1 MPWKKHLIVIAV
13 LFLMANALPVV
24 ADDDGMQRASGAAR
38 ISFIFGGLVVDR
50 YEFSAVHHSD
60 GRVTGRFNFRSKYD
74 DEDILA
80 SGEVICVTVTGN
92 RARIGGVVQHS
103 DFPEGIPVGSQLL
116 WSVTDNGEGHK
127 DEPDTASPLLGTAN
141 VASFCAAGA
150 PAPEFPVGRGNI
162 QVKP

>member
-1 MPWKKHLIVIAV
+1 MIKIAIEELPPVVRQRLAATPRDAV
-13 LFLMANALPVV
+13 LLTRAGKPFALLRD
-24 ADDDGMQRASGAAR
+24 A
-38 ISFIFGGLVVDR
+38 
-50 YEFSAVHHSD
+50 
-60 GRVTGRFNFRSKYD
+60 TKYD

-141 VASFCAAGA
+141 AASFCAAGA

>member
-74 DEDILA
+74 DEDIGYIMDPA
-80 SGEVICVTVTGN
+80 FWKMIAERRKEPTIPFEVIKRDLEEREKAERRSASKAATSKRNSGKRN
-92 RARIGGVVQHS
+92 RS
-103 DFPEGIPVGSQLL
+103 
-116 WSVTDNGEGHK
+116 
-127 DEPDTASPLLGTAN
+127 
-141 VASFCAAGA
+141 AA
-150 PAPEFPVGRGNI
+150 
-162 QVKP
+162 

>member
-1 MPWKKHLIVIAV
+1 MAWKKYLIVIAA
-13 LFLMANALPVV
+13 LFLIANVLPVV

-92 RARIGGVVQHS
+92 RARISGVGPPS
-103 DFPEGIPVGSQLL
+103 DVSAGIPVG
-116 WSVTDNGEGHK
+116 
-127 DEPDTASPLLGTAN
+127 
-141 VASFCAAGA
+141 
-150 PAPEFPVGRGNI
+150 
-162 QVKP
+162 